1 MVRMVPALSSRSPL
15 VAPVSPEMMEVLE
28 AETEK
33 YGETSRTPPI
43 TSDPPRHRPYRR
55 LIMPFFS
62 PHAVE
67 RPHPLYAHALQRAD
81 RRVCRQGQGGRGG
94 GLCAADR
101 AARHRAYPGHRPRPR
116 RRVRDLGARHA
127 GVRPDRP
134 GGDAEIPDR
143 HPRVL
148 PGDGDRAP
156 RGAPRRRDLGADR
169 LRGGGR
175 DARRLQDRRH
185 VPAAA
190 GGGHRHHLERD
201 FLLAAAFRDAP
212 PRPGADT
219 GRAGPASGRRGRTAA
234 LLLARHHGPHR
245 DGARRDRRGPRCR
258 KATGC
263 C

>member
-67 RPHPLYAHALQRAD
+67 GHIPYTRALCNGLIDGFIGKGRAD
-81 RRVCRQGQGGRGG
+81 A
-94 GLCAADR
+94 AADYAQQIAPRVIAHILGIDPGR
-101 AARHRAYPGHRPRPR
+101 AGDFVTW
-116 RRVRDLGARHA
+116 VRGMLEFGLTDPAA
-127 GVRPDRP
+127 
-134 GGDAEIPDR
+134 DAEIPDR

-148 PGDGDRAP
+148 PGNGDRAP

-175 DARRLQDRRH
+175 EARRLQDRRH

-190 GGGHRHHLERD
+190 GRR
-201 FLLAAAFRDAP
+201 AST
-212 PRPGADT
+212 RPGARFPPRCCISRRTTTT
-219 GRAGPASGRRGRTAA
+219 GRGCRPSRNCCRWRWRSCCASIRRSPWAA
-234 LLLARHHGPHR
+234 S
-245 DGARRDRRGPRCR
+245 
-258 KATGC
+258 
-263 C
+263 